1 MPKKNSPQPLSRRN
15 LLGVALSGGALSAL
29 SILTP
34 AGARTSSA
42 QAALAP
48 LAAIRTLAS
57 TWSPANRSLY
67 SETTAI
73 AAYYERSLAAVTNTM
88 IASGPDALGAG
99 RRASPR
105 GWFTGKYWRAASS
118 TWWNARTQEHIS
130 TLAYFLGND
139 EPWNTEYRG
148 NRELR
153 LRLLAGIE
161 TYAATQLADGFF
173 PEDAG
178 TLSDASLPSP
188 TAVSSL
194 AATAFGVQAMAST
207 YGLLTKDRQNAPSA
221 DHASIDSA
229 LSDLRTLISNA
240 VATGL
245 DPNSQLW
252 GRAEID
258 VANQPIGMIAAAVLA
273 ASEVSADRAA
283 LLANVPATL
292 AIIAERGVSTS
303 GHTVE
308 RKAYDYGYTANVAV
322 PDLAVIAKLARE
334 MGRTDIATS
343 TEDIARQVTHFVTR
357 TVFFEP
363 TNGPDGAR
371 NYVEGFHYA
380 GLSARNT
387 VFTFEPYDAIPGAWK
402 APFGKSNQTQS
413 SLTPSRDLL
422 SVTPEFAAL
431 HPSQEAVK
439 AWFDNW
445 VVDPA
450 MYPITDWAA
459 RVLSGSREL
468 LSPRRLLGT
477 VGTVA
482 PAPSDAE
489 RRASAANYPYFVGA
503 ASNTLLADTA
513 PTAPEILP
521 RWYGFVQRKN
531 FHLGF
536 QYGLNRLENLAY
548 EGDTKARP
556 RYGPGILWTPTR
568 GTVVLSS
575 NEPVAKLSG
584 SKIVRDNEAI
594 DRSWGTYAGKTAT
607 GYAEA
612 LMPMIATSRNA
623 AGTVMTAGE
632 STGAFVVTAVSSA
645 KSPVMTTT
653 LTFNAGRAFGS
664 TAGEQDR
671 FVRRVQTPG
680 RTGYHCIPLLLGPD
694 DHIEFAVSP
703 AAIAGAVV
711 DSSVSGRALV
721 VNSQLKS
728 SLRVSTDRFTIVTGA
743 NRANRLTFMF
753 SEGTKP
759 STSELSFLVYEKT
772 YLSTAKRRVI
782 VKVPHGADF
791 TETVVFAN

>member
-1 MPKKNSPQPLSRRN
+1 MTEPSKHALSRRG
-15 LLGVALSGGALSAL
+15 LLRAAIIGGAVSTVGLFAAQN
-29 SILTP
+29 P
-34 AGARTSSA
+34 AH
-42 QAALAP
+42 AATASLAK
-48 LAAIRTLAS
+48 IRTLSS
-57 TWSPANRSLY
+57 TWTPADRALY
-67 SETTAI
+67 TETSAI
-73 AAYYERSLAAVTNTM
+73 AAYYERSLAAVTNAM
-88 IASGPDALGAG
+88 VGDGPVAAGAG
-99 RRASPR
+99 RHVAPR
-105 GWFTGKYWRAASS
+105 GWFTGKYWRAAAS

-130 TLAYFLGND
+130 TLAYFLAND
-139 EPWNTEYRG
+139 EPWNVEYRG

-153 LRLLAGIE
+153 LRLLAAIE

-173 PEDAG
+173 PEDSGAQ
-178 TLSDASLPSP
+178 SDAAVPNP
-188 TAVSSL
+188 TVVSGL

-207 YGLLTKDRQNAPSA
+207 FGLLTKDRATAPAA
-221 DHASIDSA
+221 DQGAIDAA
-229 LSDLRTLISNA
+229 LSSLRSMIGKA

-273 ASEVSADRAA
+273 AFEIPDDRTA

-292 AIIAERGVSTS
+292 AIIAERGISTS

-322 PDLAVIAKLARE
+322 PDLAVIARLARE
-334 MGRTDIATS
+334 MGRGDVATT
-343 TEDIARQVTHFVTR
+343 TEDIAQQVTRFVTH

-363 TNGPDGAR
+363 TPGPDGSP

-387 VFTFEPYDAIPGAWK
+387 VFTFQPYDAIPGAWK
-402 APFGKSNQTQS
+402 APLGKSNQTQS

-422 SVTPEFAAL
+422 AVTPEFAAL
-431 HPSQEAVK
+431 HPSQEAVQ

-445 VVDPA
+445 VSDPA

-477 VGTVA
+477 VQTVA

-489 RRASAANYPYFVGA
+489 RRASAADYPYFTA
-503 ASNTLLADTA
+503 ASSNTLLADTA

-584 SKIVRDNEAI
+584 SKVVRDNEAI

-612 LMPMIATSRNA
+612 LTPMIATSRSA
-623 AGTVMTAGE
+623 SGAVMGAGE
-632 STGAFVVTAVSSA
+632 STGAFTVTAVSSA

-653 LTFNAGRAFGS
+653 LRFNAGRVFGS
-664 TAGEQDR
+664 MQGEQDR

-680 RTGYHCIPLLLGPD
+680 RTGYHCIPLLLGPE
-694 DHIEFAVSP
+694 DHIEFSVQPSAVV
-703 AAIAGAVV
+703 GAVV
-711 DSSVSGRALV
+711 DSSVSGRPLV

-728 SLRVSTDRFTIVTGA
+728 TLRVSTDRFTIVTGA

-753 SEGTKP
+753 SEGTRA
-759 STSELSFLVYEKT
+759 SASELSFLVYEKT
-772 YLSTAKRRVI
+772 YLSTAKRRVV

-791 TETVVFAN
+791 TETIVFGD